1 MRLMRVEKREFAGE
15 IFNSHAPDKREQE
28 LHESWQVRVC
38 TRVFSTLMP
47 RSYENKSCMRVDE
60 SWLDVTKGSKN
71 SSQLSLKLGSTKFP
85 IRQLR
90 LSLLFPLE
98 CFSDRQLLQAL
109 LEISSKLTR
118 TGESWRSDASLLGLC
133 KKWSRVHRHIARSIV
148 FSPNQPIAVFWF
160 NYTQSWYLYN
170 G

>member
-1 MRLMRVEKREFAGE
+1 MRVGKREFAGE
-15 IFNSHAPDKREQE
+15 ISQLD
-28 LHESWQVRVC
+28 
-38 TRVFSTLMP
+38 LMP
-47 RSYENKSCMRVDE
+47 RSNENMSCMRVDE

-118 TGESWRSDASLLGLC
+118 TDESWRSDASLLGLC
-133 KKWSRVHRHIARSIV
+133 KKWSVHLHVCIV
-148 FSPNQPIAVFWF
+148 FSPNQPIAVLLSRDITCTMVKWKHS
-160 NYTQSWYLYN
+160 YWLLWRKYN
-170 G
+170 THVTMNRPFLA